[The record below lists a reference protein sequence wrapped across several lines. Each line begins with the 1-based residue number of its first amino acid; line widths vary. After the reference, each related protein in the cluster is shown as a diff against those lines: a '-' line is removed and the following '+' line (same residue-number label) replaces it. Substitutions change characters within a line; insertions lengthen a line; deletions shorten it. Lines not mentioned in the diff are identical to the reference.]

1 MKLVCKSHER
11 GITLTLSGR
20 RKKKFSLVYPKDIWK
35 RYPKRVK
42 EILVDNLAHLLT
54 INLPLIA
61 GKTELEYNTSVPLF
75 KSFFSTVVINS
86 LPHAVEDYKAPTDQ
100 TIKRFL
106 NVDYKFKDF
115 NVKFFPYEPIGK
127 IDAELTEQDE
137 RSIIPFSCGKDSMLS
152 LAVCD
157 ELGLNP
163 IPVYVN
169 DTLCPKENKLKMKFG
184 KKISK
189 QFGLKFFV
197 VRNEIERLNDFE
209 FWNKGETCVG
219 YSHMMS
225 GFCLIALPFVH
236 RFRAKYIVVG
246 NQQNMNFTFKNK
258 DGFSTYPSFDQTRRW
273 MTQQDV
279 MVKLMTSGRTGVMS
293 VIEPLTNIAI
303 VKLLHGRY
311 KELGKYEISCDC
323 IDASDKKRWCHVC
336 SKCARLSIFMK
347 ANDFD
352 TRSVG
357 FRSNMLDKKHKKL
370 YCLFDGKDVDCYEK
384 SKEAKDEQLLAF
396 YMAYKRGEK
405 GYLIDL
411 FKKQFLKEAKANE
424 DRLRDKFF
432 SIHKSVTM
440 PRRINKAVE
449 SIYREEL
456 SKLFS

>member
-246 NQQNMNFTFKNK
+246 NQQNMNFTC
-258 DGFSTYPSFDQTRRW
+258 P
-273 MTQQDV
+273 
-279 MVKLMTSGRTGVMS
+279 
-293 VIEPLTNIAI
+293 
-303 VKLLHGRY
+303 
-311 KELGKYEISCDC
+311 
-323 IDASDKKRWCHVC
+323 
-336 SKCARLSIFMK
+336 
-347 ANDFD
+347 
-352 TRSVG
+352 
-357 FRSNMLDKKHKKL
+357 
-370 YCLFDGKDVDCYEK
+370 
-384 SKEAKDEQLLAF
+384 
-396 YMAYKRGEK
+396 
-405 GYLIDL
+405 
-411 FKKQFLKEAKANE
+411 
-424 DRLRDKFF
+424 
-432 SIHKSVTM
+432 
-440 PRRINKAVE
+440 
-449 SIYREEL
+449 
-456 SKLFS
+456 